1 MLPFDDCKGS
11 RMDILTRQL
20 REWLKLIA
28 GDSFAAS
35 ILAAVG
41 VICFLAFGLGA
52 AYDLVGG
59 LLVLGLVTAIFEARS
74 RAKNQR

>member
-1 MLPFDDCKGS
+1 
-11 RMDILTRQL
+11 MDILTRQL

-28 GDSFAAS
+28 DDGFAAS
-35 ILAAVG
+35 ILAAVAA
-41 VICFLAFGLGA
+41 VCFLAFGLGA

-74 RAKNQR
+74 RAKKRR

>member
-1 MLPFDDCKGS
+1 LLPFDDCKGS

-28 GDSFAAS
+28 GDGFAAS
-35 ILAAVG
+35 ILAAVAA
-41 VICFLAFGLGA
+41 VCFLAFGLGV

-74 RAKNQR
+74 RAKNRR